1 MRASAVAGADVKMS
15 LRDGYVV
22 IALRGELDL
31 STAASVMPAF
41 MAPAESGA
49 VIIVDLADL
58 AFVDCSSLRELASA
72 RAQARRAGGDL
83 LLVGPQPIVLRLLLL
98 TDMINHWQEFTSVD
112 DAVSGG
118 AGGAR
123 PVCRTPEAAGGVG

>member
-1 MRASAVAGADVKMS
+1 VAGAHVKMS

-31 STAASVMPAF
+31 CTAASVMPAF

-49 VIIVDLADL
+49 RIIVDLADL

-72 RAQARRAGGDL
+72 REQARRAGGDL

-98 TDMINHWQEFTSVD
+98 TDVINHWPEFTSVD
-112 DAVSGG
+112 DAVSG

-123 PVCRTPEAAGGVG
+123 PACLAPQLAAAVD

>member
-1 MRASAVAGADVKMS
+1 VAGAYVKMS

-31 STAASVMPAF
+31 CTAASVMPAF

-49 VIIVDLADL
+49 GIIVDLADL

-83 LLVGPQPIVLRLLLL
+83 MLVGAQPMVLRLLFH
-98 TDMINHWQEFTSVD
+98 TDVINHWPEFASVD
-112 DAVSGG
+112 EALSG
-118 AGGAR
+118 AGGAP
-123 PVCRTPEAAGGVG
+123 PVRVAAEAAGGVG